1 MEVPV
6 RNSRSAC
13 AITAVVLLLACSGT
27 LSPGAATARAAAAQ
41 PDGQKRDVVLAV
53 QRNHRL
59 HVFDADTLEPLGQVV
74 GLNNLL
80 EHVSVS
86 PNGRTL
92 YLAQAAT
99 VDGNSCCAL
108 FAFDLSTREMCY
120 LIEPAMESVPSPDG
134 RWLFA
139 QRGSVGI
146 DVIDVTARIRARTI
160 ETFDKSRARENRDQ
174 LPLRG
179 SYALYPSRDG
189 RWMFGITLW
198 QKPSLGIFDL
208 SSHTMV
214 RELPIPVSRGA
225 WVGSQFYLHENAGR
239 QARLLAV
246 NPEMTELGP
255 PLPITGST
263 RELTAAQL
271 PSSAHMI
278 ATDDRLLVYQPF
290 AQWLIRDVDAVRSP
304 GIFVID
310 PASGG
315 LTAHLAPLLQ
325 FAQVVAGI
333 DGQRLYGLTPEG
345 SPDNVRNDLPPRLL
359 AVDSRT
365 GAVLAEQQLGPDAWH
380 LAVARIP
387 VSLVPRGQ
395 VHPTACRAAR

>member
-1 MEVPV
+1 M
-6 RNSRSAC
+6 RNGRCAC
-13 AITAVVLLLACSGT
+13 ALTAVVLLLACSGT
-27 LSPGAATARAAAAQ
+27 LSPGAAAARAAASQ
-41 PDGQKRDVVLAV
+41 PDGQKREVVLAI

-59 HVFDADTLEPLGQVV
+59 HVFDANTLAPLGQIV

-86 PNGRTL
+86 PNGQTL

-146 DVIDVTARIRARTI
+146 DVIDVATRIRTRTI

-179 SYALYPSRDG
+179 SYALSPSNDG
-189 RWMFGITLW
+189 QWMFGITLW
-198 QKPSLGIFDL
+198 QKPSLGILDL

-214 RELPIPVSRGA
+214 RELPIPVATGA
-225 WVGSQFYLHENAGR
+225 WVGSQFYLYETRAT
-239 QARLLAV
+239 QPRLLAV
-246 NPEMTELGP
+246 NPEMTGLGP

-263 RELTAAQL
+263 RDLTPAQL
-271 PSSAHMI
+271 PSSAHLI
-278 ATDDRLLVYQPF
+278 ATDDRLFVYQPL
-290 AQWLIRDVDAVRSP
+290 AQWLIREVDAVRSP

-315 LTAHLAPLLQ
+315 LTGHLAPSVQ

-333 DGQRLYGLTPEG
+333 DGQRLYGLTPER
-345 SPDNVRNDLPPRLL
+345 SPYNVRNDLPPRLL

-365 GAVLAEQQLGPDAWH
+365 GAVVAEQQLDPDAWH
-380 LAVARIP
+380 LAIAQIP
-387 VSLVPRGQ
+387 ESLVPRGE